1 MVYDTQNV
9 MITFAYNDHH
19 IIVEYALYLQN
30 KAGMKSMISNM
41 ISGTRVLLLETDDTL
56 ISLL

>member
-19 IIVEYALYLQN
+19 IIVEYALYLQ
-30 KAGMKSMISNM
+30 KSWREVNDFKHDIWDPSPF
-41 ISGTRVLLLETDDTL
+41 GDR
-56 ISLL
+56 